1 MAHAHQHFG
10 AEKVVQAKRLEVTGD
25 MNITPMI
32 DVLLVLL
39 VIFMAALPL
48 SQRGLDVNLPLE
60 TQTPNQP
67 QNQVSQIVLE
77 YTADKRISVNK
88 QDVTVAELEEFLRTT
103 FEERKDKTMFIA
115 AAGALR
121 YGDIVEV
128 IDAAK
133 GAGVEKVGVVTEG
146 MREAAAAAA
155 PTSGSN

>member
-10 AEKVVQAKRLEVTGD
+10 AEKVFKASVPQANAD

-48 SQRGLDVNLPLE
+48 SQRGLDVNLPAE
-60 TQTPNQP
+60 TQNKQEQQP
-67 QNQVSQIVLE
+67 DISQIMLE
-77 YTADKRISVNK
+77 YAPDKTITINK
-88 QDVTVAELEEFLRTT
+88 QAVTIRELEGRLRTI

-115 AAGALR
+115 GAGNLR
-121 YGDIVEV
+121 YGDIVAV

-133 GAGVEKVGVVTEG
+133 GAGVEKVGIVTEG
-146 MREAAAAAA
+146 MRRAAA
-155 PTSGSN
+155 GGD